1 MIKIKSNFIKSLK
14 MNRKATQKQ
23 QDSVYD
29 KNANLENEKDV
40 NILTT
45 HISKQDKST
54 ESFDSKEKLLGLL
67 FIGGFTFMFLVFY
80 FFPALTP

>member
-40 NILTT
+40 IILTT
-45 HISKQDKST
+45 LISKQDKST